1 MALIDAYLAQT
12 KNLDAILKAIR
23 GAQAPEKFTVRF
35 LEQLEFK
42 STNDRNIIGV
52 LKRLSRLPWE
62 FGLRP
67 GNGRPLYAAAS
78 FLSSSVAIA
87 LINCG
92 S

>member
-1 MALIDAYLAQT
+1 MDSR
-12 KNLDAILKAIR
+12 K
-23 GAQAPEKFTVRF
+23 
-35 LEQLEFK
+35 
-42 STNDRNIIGV
+42 IITGISVAMFVTGV
-52 LKRLSRLPWE
+52 LRADMMPAVAYGGALRQGDVFCVSPALSSRLSRLPWE

-67 GNGRPLYAAAS
+67 GNRRQLYAAAS